1 MNKDLP
7 IIIKKVF
14 TDPDPIVWQGIWLST
29 LENLLKDPKMLKVWK
44 ELASMFK
51 VKHDEGSNLQLNQYM
66 KWELKAFVAQIVKLR
81 IANESYKV
89 FINTLDGYFQKK
101 GMNLNSVLIL
111 EIYRVIDVIK
121 KKCIFKD

>member
-14 TDPDPIVWQGIWLST
+14 TNPDPIVWQGIWLST

-44 ELASMFK
+44 ELASIFK
-51 VKHDEGSNLQLNQYM
+51 VKHGEGSNLQLNQYI

-89 FINTLDGYFQKK
+89 FIKTLDGYFKKK
-101 GMNLNSVLIL
+101 GMSLNNALIL
-111 EIYRVIDVIK
+111 EIYRVIDEN
-121 KKCIFKD
+121 

>member
-14 TDPDPIVWQGIWLST
+14 TNPDPIVWQGIWLST

-51 VKHDEGSNLQLNQYM
+51 AKHHEGSNLQLNQYM
-66 KWELKAFVAQIVKLR
+66 KWELKAFVVQIVKLR
-81 IANESYKV
+81 IANESYSV
-89 FINTLDGYFQKK
+89 FIKTLDGYFQKK
-101 GMNLNSVLIL
+101 GMNLNNVLIL
-111 EIYRVIDVIK
+111 EIYRVIDEN
-121 KKCIFKD
+121 

>member
-14 TDPDPIVWQGIWLST
+14 TNPDPIVWQGIWLFT

-51 VKHDEGSNLQLNQYM
+51 AKHHEGSNLQLNQYM

-81 IANESYKV
+81 IANKSYNV
-89 FINTLDGYFQKK
+89 FIKTLDGYFQKK
-101 GMNLNSVLIL
+101 GMSLNNVLIL
-111 EIYRVIDVIK
+111 EIYRVIDEN
-121 KKCIFKD
+121 

>member
-14 TDPDPIVWQGIWLST
+14 TNPDPIVWQGIWLST

-51 VKHDEGSNLQLNQYM
+51 VKHDEGSNLQLNQYI

-89 FINTLDGYFQKK
+89 FIKTLDGYFKKK
-101 GMNLNSVLIL
+101 GMNLNNALIL
-111 EIYRVIDVIK
+111 EIYRVIDEN
-121 KKCIFKD
+121 

>member
-14 TDPDPIVWQGIWLST
+14 TNPDPIVWQGIWLST

-51 VKHDEGSNLQLNQYM
+51 VKHDEGSDLQLNQYM

-81 IANESYKV
+81 IADESHNI
-89 FINTLDGYFQKK
+89 FIKTLDGYFQRK
-101 GMNLNSVLIL
+101 GMTLDNVLIS
-111 EIYRVIDVIK
+111 EIYRVIDEN
-121 KKCIFKD
+121 

>member
-14 TDPDPIVWQGIWLST
+14 TNPDPIVWQGIWLST

-81 IANESYKV
+81 IANKSYNV
-89 FINTLDGYFQKK
+89 FIKTLDGYFQKK
-101 GMNLNSVLIL
+101 GMSLNNVLIL
-111 EIYRVIDVIK
+111 EIYRVIDEN
-121 KKCIFKD
+121 

>member
-14 TDPDPIVWQGIWLST
+14 TNPDPIVWQGIWLFT

-51 VKHDEGSNLQLNQYM
+51 AKHHEGSNLQLNQYM

-81 IANESYKV
+81 IADENHNI
-89 FINTLDGYFQKK
+89 FIKTLDGYFQRK
-101 GMNLNSVLIL
+101 GMNLDDVLIS
-111 EIYRVIDVIK
+111 EIYRVTDEG
-121 KKCIFKD
+121 

>member
-7 IIIKKVF
+7 IIIRKVF
-14 TDPDPIVWQGIWLST
+14 TNPDPIVWQGIWLST

-44 ELASMFK
+44 ELASIFK
-51 VKHDEGSNLQLNQYM
+51 VKHGEGSNLQLNQYM

-89 FINTLDGYFQKK
+89 FIKTLDGYFKKK
-101 GMNLNSVLIL
+101 GMNLNNALIL
-111 EIYRVIDVIK
+111 EIYRVIDEN
-121 KKCIFKD
+121 

>member
-14 TDPDPIVWQGIWLST
+14 TNPDPIVWQGIWLST

-89 FINTLDGYFQKK
+89 FIKTLDGYFQKK
-101 GMNLNSVLIL
+101 GMSLNNVLIL
-111 EIYRVIDVIK
+111 EIYRVIDEN
-121 KKCIFKD
+121 